1 MKGEIF
7 MTMDE
12 FMGIM
17 LPVILAL
24 ITALSTLALY
34 GVRILISQI
43 KAKLKSIEDENDRKY
58 VQEVFAKVED
68 LIYTAV
74 VETNQT
80 LVENLKK
87 ANTDGKLTKEEMLKA
102 FNCTY
107 DRVSSLMSAELT
119 HDFNSVV
126 DNTEDWIASKIEY
139 YVNMN
144 K

>member
-1 MKGEIF
+1 

-139 YVNMN
+139 YVNMS

>member
-139 YVNMN
+139 YVNMS